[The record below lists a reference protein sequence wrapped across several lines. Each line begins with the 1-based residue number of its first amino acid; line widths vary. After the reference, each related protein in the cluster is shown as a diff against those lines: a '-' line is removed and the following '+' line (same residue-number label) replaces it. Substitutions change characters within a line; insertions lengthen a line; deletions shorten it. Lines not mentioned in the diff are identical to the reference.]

1 MNILMAL
8 SQLEVTGA
16 EVYGT
21 VLSNELIKR
30 GNNVYIVSDTL
41 TKPTNA
47 QYEKIEFNKRKL
59 CNRISQVRKLIK
71 IIKEKRIDVVHAHSR
86 ASSWSCA
93 IACKITGI
101 PLVTTIHGRQPVHLS
116 RKLLKAFGDYSLS
129 VCENIRDHVVN
140 DLNVNPKNIMV
151 LRNMI
156 NTKEYQKKSTEQV
169 SIGKGEKIISIIGR
183 LSGPKGDVTYNLL
196 DILHRRKDF
205 KIQVIGGKDIP
216 QRFKK
221 FTGNVE
227 FLGYVNNVSEKI
239 RESSIV
245 IGAGRVAVE
254 AILCEV
260 PVLAIGEAESVGI
273 VTNEKLATA
282 LKSNFGDIS
291 LNHTPLFRWTDVIPE
306 IDKGFNMNKEDLILL
321 REKVIKEFSLD
332 EIVINIEKVYEQEI
346 IKKKKYEM
354 PVIMYHRVI
363 KDESEKGVHG
373 TYVTI
378 KQFEEQMKYLKTKG
392 YETVTFKDMLDNRYK
407 QRFQKDK
414 KWIMLT
420 FDDGYK
426 DNYENAFPILK
437 KYGFK
442 SVIYIL
448 DGIKYNKWDVDD
460 KNNPEKKLPL
470 MSVEELLEMKGYGIE
485 FGGHTSSHPR
495 LADIENENI
504 KKEIINSKRNI
515 EKIIGDN
522 LLSFAYPYG
531 SLNREVKDIVKEAGY
546 QFAVAT
552 DSGSINFSQDLLQ
565 IRRIGIFPTN
575 NMFNFKRKVSGKYN
589 FIKIKREE
597 KSYKKSN

>member
-21 VLSNELIKR
+21 VLSDELIRR
-30 GNNVYIVSDTL
+30 GNKVYIVSDTL

-59 CNRISQVRKLIK
+59 KDRVSQVKKLLK
-71 IIKEKRIDVVHAHSR
+71 IIREKDIQVVHAHSR

-93 IACKITGI
+93 IACKIAKI

-116 RKLLKAFGDYSLS
+116 RKLVKAFGDYSLS

-140 DLNVNPKNIMV
+140 DLKVKAENITV

-156 NTKEYQKKSTEQV
+156 NTKEYQKNSLENTGNKKV
-169 SIGKGEKIISIIGR
+169 ISIIGR

-205 KIQVIGGKDIP
+205 KIQVIGGKEVP

-221 FTGNVE
+221 FVGNVE

-273 VTNEKLATA
+273 VTIDRLNTA

-291 LNHTPLFRWTDVIPE
+291 LNQTPLFRWTDVIPE
-306 IDKGFNMNKEDLILL
+306 IDKGFNINKDELKAL
-321 REKVIKEFSLD
+321 RERVIEEFSLESIVEKIEKIYQR
-332 EIVINIEKVYEQEI
+332 EIV
-346 IKKKKYEM
+346 KKRKYEM
-354 PVIMYHRVI
+354 PVIMYHRII

-373 TYVTI
+373 TYVTVE
-378 KQFEEQMKYLKTKG
+378 QFEEQMKYLKKKG
-392 YETVTFKDMLDNRYK
+392 YETVTFKDLTNNRYK
-407 QRFQKDK
+407 QRFDKEK

-437 KYGFK
+437 KYEFK
-442 SVIYIL
+442 GIIYIL
-448 DGIKYNKWDVDD
+448 DGIKYNKWDVD
-460 KNNPEKKLPL
+460 NPQNPEKKFEL
-470 MSVEELLEMKGYGIE
+470 MTQEELLEMQKYGIE
-485 FGGHTSSHPR
+485 FGGHTISHPR
-495 LADIENENI
+495 LADLSIE
-504 KKEIINSKRNI
+504 KARKEIIESKSNI
-515 EKIIGDN
+515 EKLVGKK

-531 SLNREVKDIVKEAGY
+531 SLNEEVKEIPKEVEY
-546 QFAVAT
+546 EFAVAT
-552 DSGSINFSQDLLQ
+552 DSGSIIFSDDLFE

-575 NMFNFKRKVSGKYN
+575 SLFNFKRKVSGKYN
-589 FIKIKREE
+589 FIKVKREE
-597 KSYKKSN
+597 KSYGKK

>member
-21 VLSNELIKR
+21 VLSDELIRR
-30 GNNVYIVSDTL
+30 GNKVYIVSDTL

-59 CNRISQVRKLIK
+59 KDRVSQVRKLLK
-71 IIKEKRIDVVHAHSR
+71 IIKEKDIQVVHAHSR

-93 IACKITGI
+93 IACRIAKI
-101 PLVTTIHGRQPVHLS
+101 PLITTIHGRQPVHLS
-116 RKLLKAFGDYSLS
+116 RKLVKAFGDYSLS
-129 VCENIRDHVVN
+129 VCENIRDHIVN
-140 DLNVNPKNIMV
+140 DLKVKPENITV

-156 NTKEYQKKSTEQV
+156 NTKEYQKSSFTD
-169 SIGKGEKIISIIGR
+169 IEKTQKVISIIGR

-205 KIQVIGGKDIP
+205 KIQVIGGKEVP
-216 QRFKK
+216 ARFKK

-273 VTNEKLATA
+273 VTLDRLNIA

-291 LNHTPLFRWTDVIPE
+291 LNHAPTFRWTDVIPE
-306 IDKGFNMNKEDLILL
+306 IDKGFSINKDDLKTL
-321 REKVIKEFSLD
+321 RERVIEEFSI
-332 EIVINIEKVYEQEI
+332 ESIVENIEKVYQREI
-346 IKKKKYEM
+346 VKKKKYEM

-373 TYVTI
+373 TYVTVE
-378 KQFEEQMKYLKTKG
+378 QFEEQMKYLKKKG
-392 YETVTFKDMLDNRYK
+392 YETVTFKDMLNDRYK
-407 QRFQKDK
+407 QRFDKDK

-437 KYGFK
+437 KYQFK
-442 SVIYIL
+442 GIIYIL
-448 DGIKYNKWDVDD
+448 DGIEYNKWDVD
-460 KNNPEKKLPL
+460 NPGNPERKFTL
-470 MSVEELLEMKGYGIE
+470 MNQDELLEMQNYGIE
-485 FGGHTSSHPR
+485 FGGHTSTHPR
-495 LADIENENI
+495 LAELSIEQV
-504 KKEIINSKRNI
+504 KSEIINSKSNI
-515 EKIIGDN
+515 EKIVGRE

-531 SLNREVKDIVKEAGY
+531 SLNEEVKRIPQEAGY
-546 QFAVAT
+546 KFAVAT
-552 DSGSINFSQDLLQ
+552 DSGSIVFSDDLFE

-575 NMFNFKRKVSGKYN
+575 NLFNFKRKVSGKYN
-589 FIKIKREE
+589 FIKVKREE
-597 KSYKKSN
+597 KSYGKK

>member
-21 VLSNELIKR
+21 VLSDELIRR
-30 GNNVYIVSDTL
+30 GNKVYIVSDTL

-59 CNRISQVRKLIK
+59 KDRVSQVRKLLK
-71 IIKEKRIDVVHAHSR
+71 IIKEKDIQVVHAHSR

-93 IACKITGI
+93 IACRIAKI
-101 PLVTTIHGRQPVHLS
+101 PLITTIHGRQPVHLS
-116 RKLLKAFGDYSLS
+116 RKLVKAFGDYSLS
-129 VCENIRDHVVN
+129 VCENIRDHIVN
-140 DLNVNPKNIMV
+140 DLKVKPENITV

-156 NTKEYQKKSTEQV
+156 NTKEYQKSTFTD
-169 SIGKGEKIISIIGR
+169 IEKNQKVISIIGR

-196 DILHRRKDF
+196 DILHRRKHF
-205 KIQVIGGKDIP
+205 KIQVIGGKEVP
-216 QRFKK
+216 ARFKK

-273 VTNEKLATA
+273 VTLDRLNTA

-291 LNHTPLFRWTDVIPE
+291 LNHAPTFRWTDVIPE
-306 IDKGFNMNKEDLILL
+306 IDKGFNINKDDLKTL
-321 REKVIKEFSLD
+321 RERVIEEFSI
-332 EIVINIEKVYEQEI
+332 ESIVENIEKVYQREI
-346 IKKKKYEM
+346 VKKKKYEM

-373 TYVTI
+373 TYVTVE
-378 KQFEEQMKYLKTKG
+378 QFEEQMKYLKKKG
-392 YETVTFKDMLDNRYK
+392 YETVTFKDLLNNRYK
-407 QRFQKDK
+407 QRFDKDK

-437 KYGFK
+437 KYQFK
-442 SVIYIL
+442 GIIYVL
-448 DGIKYNKWDVDD
+448 DGIEYNKWDVD
-460 KNNPEKKLPL
+460 NPGNPEKRFTL
-470 MSVEELLEMKGYGIE
+470 MNQDELLEMQNYGIE
-485 FGGHTSSHPR
+485 FGGHTSTHPR
-495 LADIENENI
+495 LAELSTEQV
-504 KKEIINSKRNI
+504 KSEIINSKSNI
-515 EKIIGDN
+515 EKIIGKE

-531 SLNREVKDIVKEAGY
+531 SLNEEVKRIPQEAGY
-546 QFAVAT
+546 KFAVAT
-552 DSGSINFSQDLLQ
+552 DSGSIVFSDDLFE

-575 NMFNFKRKVSGKYN
+575 NLFNFKRKVSGKYN
-589 FIKIKREE
+589 FIKVKREE
-597 KSYKKSN
+597 KSYGKK

>member
-21 VLSNELIKR
+21 VLSDELIRR
-30 GNNVYIVSDTL
+30 GNKVYIVSDTL

-59 CNRISQVRKLIK
+59 KDRVSQVRKLLK
-71 IIKEKRIDVVHAHSR
+71 IIKEKDIQVVHAHSR

-93 IACKITGI
+93 IACRIAKI
-101 PLVTTIHGRQPVHLS
+101 PLITTIHGRQPVHLS
-116 RKLLKAFGDYSLS
+116 RKLVKAFGDYSLS
-129 VCENIRDHVVN
+129 VCENIRDHIVN
-140 DLNVNPKNIMV
+140 DLKVKPENITV

-156 NTKEYQKKSTEQV
+156 NTKEYQKS
-169 SIGKGEKIISIIGR
+169 SFADIEKNQKVISIIGR

-205 KIQVIGGKDIP
+205 KIQVIGGKEVP
-216 QRFKK
+216 ARFKK

-273 VTNEKLATA
+273 VTLDRLNTA

-291 LNHTPLFRWTDVIPE
+291 LNHAPTFRWTDVIPE
-306 IDKGFNMNKEDLILL
+306 IDKGFNINKDDLKTL
-321 REKVIKEFSLD
+321 RERVIEEFSI
-332 EIVINIEKVYEQEI
+332 ESIVENIEKIYQREI
-346 IKKKKYEM
+346 VKKKKYEM

-373 TYVTI
+373 TYVTVE
-378 KQFEEQMKYLKTKG
+378 QFEEQMKYLKKKG
-392 YETVTFKDMLDNRYK
+392 YETVTFKDLLNNRYK
-407 QRFQKDK
+407 QRFDKDK

-437 KYGFK
+437 KYQFK
-442 SVIYIL
+442 GIIYVL
-448 DGIKYNKWDVDD
+448 DGIEYNKWDVD
-460 KNNPEKKLPL
+460 NPGNPEKRFTL
-470 MSVEELLEMKGYGIE
+470 MNQEELLEMQNYGIE
-485 FGGHTSSHPR
+485 FGGHTSTHPR
-495 LADIENENI
+495 LADLSIENV
-504 KKEIINSKRNI
+504 KSEIINSKSNI
-515 EKIIGDN
+515 EKTIGRE

-531 SLNREVKDIVKEAGY
+531 SLNEEVKKIPQEAGY
-546 QFAVAT
+546 KFAVAT
-552 DSGSINFSQDLLQ
+552 DSGSIVFSDDLFE

-575 NMFNFKRKVSGKYN
+575 NLFNFKRKVSGKYN
-589 FIKIKREE
+589 FIKVKREE
-597 KSYKKSN
+597 KSYGKK

>member
-47 QYEKIEFNKRKL
+47 QYRKIEFNRRKL
-59 CNRISQVRKLIK
+59 SDRINQVKALLK
-71 IIKEKRIDVVHAHSR
+71 IIKEKDIEVVHAHSR
-86 ASSWSCA
+86 ASSWSCS
-93 IACKITGI
+93 IACKIAKI
-101 PLVTTIHGRQPVHLS
+101 PLITTIHGRQPVHLS
-116 RKLLKAFGDYSLS
+116 RKLVKAFGDYSLS
-129 VCENIRDHVVN
+129 VCENIRDHIVN
-140 DLNVNPKNIMV
+140 DLNVKPKNITV

-156 NTKEYQKKSTEQV
+156 NTNEYQKQSSEQKLKS
-169 SIGKGEKIISIIGR
+169 EKVISIIGR

-205 KIQVIGGKDIP
+205 KIQVIGGKDVP

-221 FTGNVE
+221 FNGNVE

-239 RESSIV
+239 KESSIV

-254 AILCEV
+254 AILSEV
-260 PVLAIGEAESVGI
+260 PVLAIGEAEFIGI
-273 VTNEKLATA
+273 VTKERLSTA

-291 LNHTPLFRWTDVIPE
+291 LNTTPLFRWTDVIPE
-306 IDKGFNMNKEDLILL
+306 IDKGFNVNKADLTIL
-321 REKVIKEFSLD
+321 REKVMKEFSLD
-332 EIVINIEKVYEQEI
+332 DIVLKIENIYQQEI
-346 IKKKKYEM
+346 IKKRKYEM

-378 KQFEEQMKYLKTKG
+378 KQFEEQMKHLKMKG
-392 YETVTFKDMLDNRYK
+392 YETITFKDMLKNKYK
-407 QRFQKDK
+407 DRFHKNK

-442 SVIYIL
+442 SIIYIL

-460 KNNPEKKLPL
+460 KNNPEKELPL
-470 MSVEELLEMKGYGIE
+470 MSTEELLEMKEYGIE
-485 FGGHTSSHPR
+485 FGGHTSTHPK
-495 LADIENENI
+495 LAQIGNEKM
-504 KKEIINSKRNI
+504 KKEIIDSKNNI
-515 EKIIGDN
+515 EKTIGET

-531 SLNREVKDIVKEAGY
+531 DLNEEVKNIVKEAGY
-546 QFAVAT
+546 EFAVST
-552 DSGSINFSQDLLQ
+552 DSGDINFSEDLLQ

-575 NMFNFKRKVSGKYN
+575 NIFNFKRKVSGKYN

>member
-21 VLSNELIKR
+21 VLSDELIRR
-30 GNNVYIVSDTL
+30 GNKVYIVSDTL

-59 CNRISQVRKLIK
+59 KDRVNQVRKLLK
-71 IIKEKRIDVVHAHSR
+71 IIREKDIQVVHAHSR

-93 IACKITGI
+93 IACRIAKI

-116 RKLLKAFGDYSLS
+116 RKLVKAFGDYSLS

-140 DLNVNPKNIMV
+140 DLKVKPENITV

-156 NTKEYQKKSTEQV
+156 NTKEYQKSVLDNVDKN
-169 SIGKGEKIISIIGR
+169 EKVISIIGR

-205 KIQVIGGKDIP
+205 KIQVIGGKEVP

-273 VTNEKLATA
+273 VTNDRLKTA

-291 LNHTPLFRWTDVIPE
+291 LNQTPLFRWTDVIPE
-306 IDKGFNMNKEDLILL
+306 IDKGFNMNKDELKSL
-321 REKVIKEFSLD
+321 REKVIEEFSLD
-332 EIVINIEKVYEQEI
+332 NIVENIEKVYQREI
-346 IKKKKYEM
+346 VKKRKYEM

-373 TYVTI
+373 TYVTVE
-378 KQFEEQMKYLKTKG
+378 QFEEQMKYLKKKG
-392 YETVTFKDMLDNRYK
+392 YETVTFKDMLNNGYKNR
-407 QRFQKDK
+407 FDKDK

-437 KYGFK
+437 KYDFK
-442 SVIYIL
+442 GIIYIL
-448 DGIKYNKWDVDD
+448 DGIDYNKWDVD
-460 KNNPEKKLPL
+460 NPGNPEKRFTL
-470 MSVEELLEMKGYGIE
+470 MNQDELLEMQKYGIE

-495 LADIENENI
+495 LAELKIDMAE
-504 KKEIINSKRNI
+504 KEISNSKNNI
-515 EKIIGDN
+515 EKIIGKE

-531 SLNREVKDIVKEAGY
+531 SLNEEVKKIPQETGY
-546 QFAVAT
+546 RFAVAT
-552 DSGSINFSQDLLQ
+552 DSGSIVFSDDLFE

-575 NMFNFKRKVSGKYN
+575 NLFNFKRKVSGKYN
-589 FIKIKREE
+589 FIKVKREE
-597 KSYKKSN
+597 KSYGKK

>member
-21 VLSNELIKR
+21 VLSDELIRR

-59 CNRISQVRKLIK
+59 INRVSQVRKLLK
-71 IIKEKRIDVVHAHSR
+71 IIKEKDIQVVHAHSR

-93 IACKITGI
+93 IACKIAKI

-116 RKLLKAFGDYSLS
+116 RKIVKAFGDYSLS

-140 DLNVNPKNIMV
+140 DLKVKPQNIMV

-156 NTKEYQKKSTEQV
+156 NTKEYQKQSFQNAPKN
-169 SIGKGEKIISIIGR
+169 EKIISIIGR

-227 FLGYVNNVSEKI
+227 FLGYVNNVSERI

-273 VTNEKLATA
+273 VTKDRLNTA

-306 IDKGFNMNKEDLILL
+306 IDRGFNMSKEELSIL
-321 REKVIKEFSLD
+321 REKVIEEFSI
-332 EIVINIEKVYEQEI
+332 ENIVHKIESVYQQQI
-346 IKKKKYEM
+346 VKKKKYEM

-373 TYVTI
+373 TYVTV
-378 KQFEEQMKYLKTKG
+378 KQFEEQMKYLKNKG
-392 YETVTFKDMLDNRYK
+392 YETITFKDLLNNRYK
-407 QRFQKDK
+407 QRFDKDK

-437 KYGFK
+437 KYQFK
-442 SVIYIL
+442 GIIYIL

-460 KNNPEKKLPL
+460 RNNPEKEFSL
-470 MSVEELLEMKGYGIE
+470 MNAEELLEMQKYGIE
-485 FGGHTSSHPR
+485 FGGHTSTHPK
-495 LADIENENI
+495 LAELSLENA
-504 KKEIINSKRNI
+504 KKEIILSKNNI
-515 EKIIGDN
+515 ENLIGKE

-531 SLNREVKDIVKEAGY
+531 SLNEDVKKIAQESGY

-552 DSGSINFSQDLLQ
+552 DSGSITFSDDLFE
-565 IRRIGIFPTN
+565 IRRVGIFPTN
-575 NMFNFKRKVSGKYN
+575 NLFNFKRKVSGRYN
-589 FIKIKREE
+589 FIKVKREE
-597 KSYKKSN
+597 KSYSKK

>member
-21 VLSNELIKR
+21 VLSDELIRR
-30 GNNVYIVSDTL
+30 GNKVYIVSDTL

-59 CNRISQVRKLIK
+59 KDRVSQVRKLLK
-71 IIKEKRIDVVHAHSR
+71 IIKEKDIQVVHAHSR

-93 IACKITGI
+93 IACRIAKI
-101 PLVTTIHGRQPVHLS
+101 PLITTIHGRQPVHLS
-116 RKLLKAFGDYSLS
+116 RKLVKAFGDYSLS
-129 VCENIRDHVVN
+129 VCENIRDHIVN
-140 DLNVNPKNIMV
+140 DLKVKPENITV

-156 NTKEYQKKSTEQV
+156 NTKEYQKS
-169 SIGKGEKIISIIGR
+169 SFADIEKTQKVISIIGR

-205 KIQVIGGKDIP
+205 KIQVIGGKEVP
-216 QRFKK
+216 ARFKK

-260 PVLAIGEAESVGI
+260 PVLAIGEAESIGI
-273 VTNEKLATA
+273 VTLDRLNTA

-291 LNHTPLFRWTDVIPE
+291 LNHAPTFRWTDVIPE
-306 IDKGFNMNKEDLILL
+306 IDKGFNINKDDLKTL
-321 REKVIKEFSLD
+321 RERVIEEFSI
-332 EIVINIEKVYEQEI
+332 ESIVENIEKVYQREI
-346 IKKKKYEM
+346 VKKKKYEM

-373 TYVTI
+373 TYVTVE
-378 KQFEEQMKYLKTKG
+378 QFEEQMKYLKKKG
-392 YETVTFKDMLDNRYK
+392 YETVTFKDMLNNRYK
-407 QRFQKDK
+407 QRFDKDK

-437 KYGFK
+437 KYQFK
-442 SVIYIL
+442 GIIYIL
-448 DGIKYNKWDVDD
+448 DGIEYNKWDVD
-460 KNNPEKKLPL
+460 NPGNPERKFTL
-470 MSVEELLEMKGYGIE
+470 MNQDELLEMQNYGIE
-485 FGGHTSSHPR
+485 FGGHTSTHPR
-495 LADIENENI
+495 LAELSIEQV
-504 KKEIINSKRNI
+504 KSEIINSKSNI
-515 EKIIGDN
+515 EKIVGRE

-531 SLNREVKDIVKEAGY
+531 SLNEEVKRIPQEAGY
-546 QFAVAT
+546 KFAVAT
-552 DSGSINFSQDLLQ
+552 DSGSIVFSDDLFE

-575 NMFNFKRKVSGKYN
+575 NLFNFKRKVSGKYN
-589 FIKIKREE
+589 FIKVKREE
-597 KSYKKSN
+597 KSYGKK

>member
-21 VLSNELIKR
+21 VLSDELIRR
-30 GNNVYIVSDTL
+30 GNKVYIVSDTL

-59 CNRISQVRKLIK
+59 KDRVSQVRKLLK
-71 IIKEKRIDVVHAHSR
+71 IIKEKDIQVVHAHSR

-93 IACKITGI
+93 IACRIAKI
-101 PLVTTIHGRQPVHLS
+101 PLITTIHGRQPVHLS
-116 RKLLKAFGDYSLS
+116 RKLVKAFGDYSLS
-129 VCENIRDHVVN
+129 VCENIRDHIVN
-140 DLNVNPKNIMV
+140 DLKVKPENITV

-156 NTKEYQKKSTEQV
+156 NTKEYQKS
-169 SIGKGEKIISIIGR
+169 SFADIEKNQKVISIIGR

-205 KIQVIGGKDIP
+205 KIQVIGGKEVP
-216 QRFKK
+216 ARFKK

-273 VTNEKLATA
+273 VTLDRLNTA

-291 LNHTPLFRWTDVIPE
+291 LNHAPTFRWTDVIPE
-306 IDKGFNMNKEDLILL
+306 IDKGFNINKDDLKTL
-321 REKVIKEFSLD
+321 RERVIEEFSI
-332 EIVINIEKVYEQEI
+332 ESIVENIEKIYQREI
-346 IKKKKYEM
+346 VKKKKYEM

-373 TYVTI
+373 TYVTVE
-378 KQFEEQMKYLKTKG
+378 QFEEQMKYLKKKG
-392 YETVTFKDMLDNRYK
+392 YETVTFKDLLNNRYK
-407 QRFQKDK
+407 QRFDKDK

-437 KYGFK
+437 KYQFK
-442 SVIYIL
+442 GIIYVL
-448 DGIKYNKWDVDD
+448 DGIEYNKWDVD
-460 KNNPEKKLPL
+460 NPGNPEKRFTL
-470 MSVEELLEMKGYGIE
+470 MNQDELLEMQNYGIE
-485 FGGHTSSHPR
+485 FGGHTSTHPR
-495 LADIENENI
+495 LAELSTEQV
-504 KKEIINSKRNI
+504 KSEIINSKSNI
-515 EKIIGDN
+515 EKIIGRE

-531 SLNREVKDIVKEAGY
+531 SLNEEVKRIPQEAGY
-546 QFAVAT
+546 KFAVAT
-552 DSGSINFSQDLLQ
+552 DSGSIVFSDDLFE

-575 NMFNFKRKVSGKYN
+575 NLFNFKRKVSGKYN
-589 FIKIKREE
+589 FIKVKREE
-597 KSYKKSN
+597 KSYGKK

>member
-21 VLSNELIKR
+21 VLSDELIRR
-30 GNNVYIVSDTL
+30 GNKVYIVSDTL

-47 QYEKIEFNKRKL
+47 QYEKIEFNKRKFI
-59 CNRISQVRKLIK
+59 NRVSQVRKLLK
-71 IIKEKRIDVVHAHSR
+71 IIKEKDIQVVHAHSR

-93 IACKITGI
+93 IACRIAKI

-116 RKLLKAFGDYSLS
+116 RKIVKAFGDYSLS

-140 DLNVNPKNIMV
+140 DLKVKPENITV

-156 NTKEYQKKSTEQV
+156 NTKEYQKQSV
-169 SIGKGEKIISIIGR
+169 SQATKNEKIISIIGR

-227 FLGYVNNVSEKI
+227 FLGYVNNVSERI

-273 VTNEKLATA
+273 VTKDRLNTA

-306 IDKGFNMNKEDLILL
+306 IDKGFNMNKDELSLL
-321 REKVIKEFSLD
+321 REKVIEEFSI
-332 EIVINIEKVYEQEI
+332 ENIVHKIEDVYQQQI
-346 IKKKKYEM
+346 VKKKKYEM

-373 TYVTI
+373 TYVTV
-378 KQFEEQMKYLKTKG
+378 KQFDEQMKYLKNKG
-392 YETVTFKDMLDNRYK
+392 YETVTFEDLLNNKYK
-407 QRFQKDK
+407 QRFDKDK

-437 KYGFK
+437 KYQFK
-442 SVIYIL
+442 GIIYIL
-448 DGIKYNKWDVDD
+448 DGVKYNKWDVDD
-460 KNNPEKKLPL
+460 KNNPEKEFPL
-470 MSVEELLEMKGYGIE
+470 MNVEELLEMQKYGIE
-485 FGGHTSSHPR
+485 FGGHTSTHPK
-495 LADIENENI
+495 LAELSLENV
-504 KKEIINSKRNI
+504 KKEIILSKNNI
-515 EKIIGDN
+515 ENLVGKE

-531 SLNREVKDIVKEAGY
+531 SLNEDVKKIAQESGY

-552 DSGSINFSQDLLQ
+552 DSGSITFSDDLFE
-565 IRRIGIFPTN
+565 IRRVGIFPTN
-575 NMFNFKRKVSGKYN
+575 NLFNFKRKVSGRYN
-589 FIKIKREE
+589 FIKVKREE
-597 KSYKKSN
+597 KSYGEK

>member
-21 VLSNELIKR
+21 VLSDELIRR
-30 GNNVYIVSDTL
+30 GNKVYIVSDTL

-59 CNRISQVRKLIK
+59 KDRVSQVRKLLK
-71 IIKEKRIDVVHAHSR
+71 IIKGKDIQVVHAHSR

-93 IACKITGI
+93 IACRIAKI
-101 PLVTTIHGRQPVHLS
+101 PLITTIHGRQPVHLS
-116 RKLLKAFGDYSLS
+116 RKLVKAFGDYSLS
-129 VCENIRDHVVN
+129 VCENIRDHIVN
-140 DLNVNPKNIMV
+140 DLKVKPENITV

-156 NTKEYQKKSTEQV
+156 NTKEYQKS
-169 SIGKGEKIISIIGR
+169 SFADIEKNQKVISIIGR

-205 KIQVIGGKDIP
+205 KIQVIGGKEVP
-216 QRFKK
+216 ARFKK

-273 VTNEKLATA
+273 VTLDRLNTA

-291 LNHTPLFRWTDVIPE
+291 LNHAPTFRWTDVIPE
-306 IDKGFNMNKEDLILL
+306 IDKGFNINKDDLKTL
-321 REKVIKEFSLD
+321 RERVIEEFSI
-332 EIVINIEKVYEQEI
+332 ESIVENIEKIYQREI
-346 IKKKKYEM
+346 VKKKKYEM

-373 TYVTI
+373 TYVTVE
-378 KQFEEQMKYLKTKG
+378 QFEEQMKYLKKKG
-392 YETVTFKDMLDNRYK
+392 YETVTFKDLLNNRYK
-407 QRFQKDK
+407 QRFDKDK

-437 KYGFK
+437 KYQFK
-442 SVIYIL
+442 GIIYVL
-448 DGIKYNKWDVDD
+448 DGIEYNKWDVD
-460 KNNPEKKLPL
+460 NPGNPEKRFTL
-470 MSVEELLEMKGYGIE
+470 MNQDELLEMQNYGIE
-485 FGGHTSSHPR
+485 FGGHTSTHPR
-495 LADIENENI
+495 LAELSTEQV
-504 KKEIINSKRNI
+504 KSEIINSKSNI
-515 EKIIGDN
+515 EKIIGKE

-531 SLNREVKDIVKEAGY
+531 SLNEEVKRIPQEAGY
-546 QFAVAT
+546 KFAVAT
-552 DSGSINFSQDLLQ
+552 DSGSIVFSDDLFE

-575 NMFNFKRKVSGKYN
+575 NLFNFKRKVSGKYN
-589 FIKIKREE
+589 FIKVKREE
-597 KSYKKSN
+597 KSYGKK

>member
-21 VLSNELIKR
+21 VLSDELIRR
-30 GNNVYIVSDTL
+30 GNKVYIVSDTL

-59 CNRISQVRKLIK
+59 KDRVSQVRKLLK
-71 IIKEKRIDVVHAHSR
+71 IIKEKDIQVVHAHSR

-93 IACKITGI
+93 IACRIAKI
-101 PLVTTIHGRQPVHLS
+101 PLITTIHGRQPVHLS
-116 RKLLKAFGDYSLS
+116 RKLVKAFGDYSLS

-140 DLNVNPKNIMV
+140 DLKVKPENITV

-156 NTKEYQKKSTEQV
+156 NTKEYQKQSV
-169 SIGKGEKIISIIGR
+169 SQATKNEKIISIIGR

-227 FLGYVNNVSEKI
+227 FLGYVNNVSERI

-273 VTNEKLATA
+273 VTKDRLNTA

-306 IDKGFNMNKEDLILL
+306 IDKGFNMNKDELSLL
-321 REKVIKEFSLD
+321 REKVIEEFSI
-332 EIVINIEKVYEQEI
+332 ENIVHKIEDVYQQQI
-346 IKKKKYEM
+346 VKKKKYEM

-373 TYVTI
+373 TYVTV
-378 KQFEEQMKYLKTKG
+378 KQFDEQMKYLKNKG
-392 YETVTFKDMLDNRYK
+392 YETVTFEDLLKNKYK
-407 QRFQKDK
+407 QRFDKDK

-437 KYGFK
+437 KYQFK
-442 SVIYIL
+442 GIIYIL
-448 DGIKYNKWDVDD
+448 DGVKYNKWDVDD
-460 KNNPEKKLPL
+460 KNNPEKEFPL
-470 MSVEELLEMKGYGIE
+470 MNAEELLEMQKYGIE
-485 FGGHTSSHPR
+485 FGGHTSTHPK
-495 LADIENENI
+495 LAELSLENV
-504 KKEIINSKRNI
+504 KKEIILSKNNI
-515 EKIIGDN
+515 ENLVGKE

-531 SLNREVKDIVKEAGY
+531 SLNEDVKKIAQESGY

-552 DSGSINFSQDLLQ
+552 DSGSITFSDDLFE
-565 IRRIGIFPTN
+565 IRRVGIFPTN
-575 NMFNFKRKVSGKYN
+575 NLFNFKRKVSGRYN
-589 FIKIKREE
+589 FIKVKREE
-597 KSYKKSN
+597 KSYGKK

>member
-21 VLSNELIKR
+21 VLSDELIRR
-30 GNNVYIVSDTL
+30 GNKVYIVSDTL

-59 CNRISQVRKLIK
+59 KDRVNQVRKLLK
-71 IIKEKRIDVVHAHSR
+71 IIKEKDIQVVHAHSR

-93 IACKITGI
+93 IACRIAKI
-101 PLVTTIHGRQPVHLS
+101 PLITTIHGRQPVHLS
-116 RKLLKAFGDYSLS
+116 RKLVKAFGDYSLS
-129 VCENIRDHVVN
+129 VCENIRDHVIE
-140 DLNVNPKNIMV
+140 DLKVSPEKITV

-156 NTKEYQKKSTEQV
+156 NTKEYQKS
-169 SIGKGEKIISIIGR
+169 SFGELEKNKKVISIIGR

-205 KIQVIGGKDIP
+205 KIQVIGGKEVP
-216 QRFKK
+216 PRFKK
-221 FTGNVE
+221 FSGNVE

-273 VTNEKLATA
+273 VTLDKLNIA

-291 LNHTPLFRWTDVIPE
+291 LNHAPTFRWTDVIPE
-306 IDKGFNMNKEDLILL
+306 IDKGFNMNKDDLKSL
-321 REKVIKEFSLD
+321 RDKVIEEFSIESIVEKIEKIYQR
-332 EIVINIEKVYEQEI
+332 EIV
-346 IKKKKYEM
+346 KKKKYEM
-354 PVIMYHRVI
+354 PVIMYHRII

-373 TYVTI
+373 TYVAV
-378 KQFEEQMKYLKTKG
+378 KQFEEQIRYLKKKG
-392 YETVTFKDMLDNRYK
+392 YETVTFKDLLNNRYK
-407 QRFQKDK
+407 QRFDKNK

-437 KYGFK
+437 KYKFK
-442 SVIYIL
+442 GIIYIL
-448 DGIKYNKWDVDD
+448 DGIEYNKWDVD
-460 KNNPEKKLPL
+460 NSGNPEKKFAL
-470 MSVEELLEMKGYGIE
+470 MNQNELLEMQKYGIE
-485 FGGHTSSHPR
+485 FGGHTSTHPR
-495 LADIENENI
+495 LAKLPTD
-504 KKEIINSKRNI
+504 KVKTEIINSKSNI
-515 EKIIGDN
+515 EKLIGKE

-531 SLNREVKDIVKEAGY
+531 SLNEEVKNVPQEAGY
-546 QFAVAT
+546 KFAVAT
-552 DSGSINFSQDLLQ
+552 DSGSIVFSDDLFE

-575 NMFNFKRKVSGKYN
+575 NLFNFKRKVSGKYN
-589 FIKIKREE
+589 FIKVKREE
-597 KSYKKSN
+597 KSYGKK

>member
-21 VLSNELIKR
+21 VLSDELIRR
-30 GNNVYIVSDTL
+30 GNKVYIVSDTL

-59 CNRISQVRKLIK
+59 KDRVSQVRKLLK
-71 IIKEKRIDVVHAHSR
+71 IIKEKDIQVVHAHSR

-93 IACKITGI
+93 IACRIAKI
-101 PLVTTIHGRQPVHLS
+101 PLITTIHGRQPVHLS
-116 RKLLKAFGDYSLS
+116 RKLVKAFGDYSLS
-129 VCENIRDHVVN
+129 VCENIRDHIVN
-140 DLNVNPKNIMV
+140 DLKVKPENITV

-156 NTKEYQKKSTEQV
+156 NTKEYQKS
-169 SIGKGEKIISIIGR
+169 SFADIEKNQKVISIIGR

-205 KIQVIGGKDIP
+205 KIQVIGGKEVP
-216 QRFKK
+216 ARFKK

-273 VTNEKLATA
+273 VTLDRLNTA

-291 LNHTPLFRWTDVIPE
+291 LNHAPTFRWTDVIPE
-306 IDKGFNMNKEDLILL
+306 IDKGFNINKDDLKTL
-321 REKVIKEFSLD
+321 RERVIEEFSI
-332 EIVINIEKVYEQEI
+332 ESIVENIEKIYQREI
-346 IKKKKYEM
+346 VKKKKYEM

-373 TYVTI
+373 TYVTVE
-378 KQFEEQMKYLKTKG
+378 QFEEQMKYLKKKG
-392 YETVTFKDMLDNRYK
+392 YETVTFKDLLNNRYK
-407 QRFQKDK
+407 QRFDKDK

-437 KYGFK
+437 KYQFK
-442 SVIYIL
+442 GIIYVL
-448 DGIKYNKWDVDD
+448 DGIEYNKWDVDIPG
-460 KNNPEKKLPL
+460 NPEKRFTL
-470 MSVEELLEMKGYGIE
+470 MNQEELLEMQNYGIE
-485 FGGHTSSHPR
+485 FGGHTSTHPR
-495 LADIENENI
+495 LADLSIENV
-504 KKEIINSKRNI
+504 KSEIINSKSNI
-515 EKIIGDN
+515 EKTIGRE

-531 SLNREVKDIVKEAGY
+531 SLNEEVKKIPQEAGY
-546 QFAVAT
+546 KFAVAT
-552 DSGSINFSQDLLQ
+552 DSGSIVFSDDLFE

-575 NMFNFKRKVSGKYN
+575 NLFNFKRKVSGKYN
-589 FIKIKREE
+589 FIKVKREE
-597 KSYKKSN
+597 KSYGKK

>member
-21 VLSNELIKR
+21 VLSDELIRR
-30 GNNVYIVSDTL
+30 GNKVYIVSDTL

-47 QYEKIEFNKRKL
+47 QYEKIEFNKRKFI
-59 CNRISQVRKLIK
+59 NRVSQVRKLLK
-71 IIKEKRIDVVHAHSR
+71 IIKEKDIQVVHAHSR

-93 IACKITGI
+93 IACKIAKI
-101 PLVTTIHGRQPVHLS
+101 PLITTIHGRQPVHLS
-116 RKLLKAFGDYSLS
+116 RKIVKAFGDYSLS

-140 DLNVNPKNIMV
+140 DLKVKPENITV

-156 NTKEYQKKSTEQV
+156 NTKEYQKQSV
-169 SIGKGEKIISIIGR
+169 SQATKNEKIISIIGR

-227 FLGYVNNVSEKI
+227 FLGYVNNVSERI

-273 VTNEKLATA
+273 VTKDRLNTA

-306 IDKGFNMNKEDLILL
+306 IDKGFNMNKDELSLL
-321 REKVIKEFSLD
+321 REKVIEEFSI
-332 EIVINIEKVYEQEI
+332 ENIVHKIEDVYQQQI
-346 IKKKKYEM
+346 VKKKKYEM

-373 TYVTI
+373 TYVTV
-378 KQFEEQMKYLKTKG
+378 KQFDEQMKYLKNKG
-392 YETVTFKDMLDNRYK
+392 YETVTFEDLLNNKYK
-407 QRFQKDK
+407 QRFDKDK

-437 KYGFK
+437 KYQFK
-442 SVIYIL
+442 GIIYIL
-448 DGIKYNKWDVDD
+448 DGVKYNKWDVDD
-460 KNNPEKKLPL
+460 KNNPEKEFPL
-470 MSVEELLEMKGYGIE
+470 MNVEELLEMQKYGIE
-485 FGGHTSSHPR
+485 FGGHTSTHPK
-495 LADIENENI
+495 LAELSLENV
-504 KKEIINSKRNI
+504 KKEIILSKNNI
-515 EKIIGDN
+515 ENLVGKE

-531 SLNREVKDIVKEAGY
+531 SLNEDVKKIAQESGY

-552 DSGSINFSQDLLQ
+552 DSGSITFSDDLFE
-565 IRRIGIFPTN
+565 IRRVGIFPTN
-575 NMFNFKRKVSGKYN
+575 NLFNFKRKVSGRYN
-589 FIKIKREE
+589 FIKVKREE
-597 KSYKKSN
+597 KSYGKK

>member
-21 VLSNELIKR
+21 VLSDELIRR
-30 GNNVYIVSDTL
+30 GNKVYIVSDTL

-59 CNRISQVRKLIK
+59 KDRVSQVRKLLK
-71 IIKEKRIDVVHAHSR
+71 IIKEKDIQVVHAHSR

-93 IACKITGI
+93 IACRIAKI
-101 PLVTTIHGRQPVHLS
+101 PLITTIHGRQPVHLS
-116 RKLLKAFGDYSLS
+116 RKLVKAFGDYSLS
-129 VCENIRDHVVN
+129 VCENIRDHIVN
-140 DLNVNPKNIMV
+140 DLKVKPENITV

-156 NTKEYQKKSTEQV
+156 NTKEYQKS
-169 SIGKGEKIISIIGR
+169 SFADIEKNQKVISIIGR

-205 KIQVIGGKDIP
+205 KIQVIGGKEVP
-216 QRFKK
+216 ARFKK

-273 VTNEKLATA
+273 VTLDRLNTA

-291 LNHTPLFRWTDVIPE
+291 LNHAPTFRWTDVIPE
-306 IDKGFNMNKEDLILL
+306 IDKGFNINKDDLKTL
-321 REKVIKEFSLD
+321 REKVIEEFSI
-332 EIVINIEKVYEQEI
+332 ESIVENIEKIYQREI
-346 IKKKKYEM
+346 VKKKKYEM

-373 TYVTI
+373 TYVTVE
-378 KQFEEQMKYLKTKG
+378 QFEEQMKYLKKKG
-392 YETVTFKDMLDNRYK
+392 YETVTFKDLLNNRYK
-407 QRFQKDK
+407 QRFDKDK

-437 KYGFK
+437 KYQFK
-442 SVIYIL
+442 GIIYVL
-448 DGIKYNKWDVDD
+448 DGIEYNKWDVD
-460 KNNPEKKLPL
+460 NPGNPEKRFTL
-470 MSVEELLEMKGYGIE
+470 MNQEELLEMQNYGIE
-485 FGGHTSSHPR
+485 FGGHTSTHPR
-495 LADIENENI
+495 LADLSIENV
-504 KKEIINSKRNI
+504 KSEIINSKSNI
-515 EKIIGDN
+515 EKIIGRE

-531 SLNREVKDIVKEAGY
+531 SLNEEVKRIPREAGY
-546 QFAVAT
+546 KFAVAT
-552 DSGSINFSQDLLQ
+552 DSGSIVFSDDLFE

-575 NMFNFKRKVSGKYN
+575 NLFNFKRKVSGKYN
-589 FIKIKREE
+589 FIKVKREE
-597 KSYKKSN
+597 KSYGKK

>member
-21 VLSNELIKR
+21 VLSDELIRR
-30 GNNVYIVSDTL
+30 GNKVYIVSDTL

-59 CNRISQVRKLIK
+59 KDRVNQVRKLLK
-71 IIKEKRIDVVHAHSR
+71 IIREKDIQVVHAHSR

-93 IACKITGI
+93 IACRIAKI

-116 RKLLKAFGDYSLS
+116 RKLVKAFGDYSLS

-140 DLNVNPKNIMV
+140 DLKVKPENITV

-156 NTKEYQKKSTEQV
+156 NTKEYQKSVLDNVDKN
-169 SIGKGEKIISIIGR
+169 EKIISIIGR

-205 KIQVIGGKDIP
+205 KIQVIGGKEVP

-273 VTNEKLATA
+273 VTNDRLKTA

-291 LNHTPLFRWTDVIPE
+291 LNQTPLFRWTDVIPE
-306 IDKGFNMNKEDLILL
+306 IDKGFNINKDELKSL
-321 REKVIKEFSLD
+321 REKVIEEFSL
-332 EIVINIEKVYEQEI
+332 ENIVENIEKVYQREI
-346 IKKKKYEM
+346 VKKRKYEM

-373 TYVTI
+373 TYVTVE
-378 KQFEEQMKYLKTKG
+378 QFEEQMRYLKKKG
-392 YETVTFKDMLDNRYK
+392 YETVTFKDMLNNGYKNR
-407 QRFQKDK
+407 FDKDK

-437 KYGFK
+437 KYDFK
-442 SVIYIL
+442 GIIYIL
-448 DGIKYNKWDVDD
+448 DGIEYNKWDVD
-460 KNNPEKKLPL
+460 NPGNPEKRFKL
-470 MSVEELLEMKGYGIE
+470 MTQDELLEMQKYGIE

-495 LADIENENI
+495 LAELKIDMAE
-504 KKEIINSKRNI
+504 KEISNSKNNI
-515 EKIIGDN
+515 EKTIGKE

-531 SLNREVKDIVKEAGY
+531 SLNEEVKKIPEETGY
-546 QFAVAT
+546 KFAVAT
-552 DSGSINFSQDLLQ
+552 DSGSIVFSDDLFE

-575 NMFNFKRKVSGKYN
+575 NLFNFKRKVSGKYN
-589 FIKIKREE
+589 FIKVKREE
-597 KSYKKSN
+597 KSYGKK

>member
-21 VLSNELIKR
+21 VLSDELIRR
-30 GNNVYIVSDTL
+30 GNRVYIVSDTL

-59 CNRISQVRKLIK
+59 KDRVSQVKKLLK
-71 IIKEKRIDVVHAHSR
+71 IIKEKDIQVVHAHSR

-93 IACKITGI
+93 IACRIAKI
-101 PLVTTIHGRQPVHLS
+101 PLITTIHGRQPVHLS
-116 RKLLKAFGDYSLS
+116 RKLVKAFGDYSLS
-129 VCENIRDHVVN
+129 VCENIREHIIT
-140 DLNVNPKNIMV
+140 DLKVKPENITV

-156 NTKEYQKKSTEQV
+156 NTTEYQKSSFV
-169 SIGKGEKIISIIGR
+169 NIEKTQKVISIIGR

-205 KIQVIGGKDIP
+205 KIQVIGGKEVP
-216 QRFKK
+216 SRFKK

-254 AILCEV
+254 GILCEV
-260 PVLAIGEAESVGI
+260 PVLAIGEAEFVGI
-273 VTNEKLATA
+273 VTLDKLNTA

-291 LNHTPLFRWTDVIPE
+291 LNHAPTFRWTDIIPE
-306 IDKGFNMNKEDLILL
+306 IDKGFNINKEDLKSL
-321 REKVIKEFSLD
+321 RKKVIEEFSL
-332 EIVINIEKVYEQEI
+332 ESIVENIEKIYQRELVQ
-346 IKKKKYEM
+346 KRRYEM

-363 KDESEKGVHG
+363 KDETEKGVHG
-373 TYVTI
+373 TYVTVE
-378 KQFEEQMKYLKTKG
+378 QFEEQMKYLKKKG
-392 YETVTFKDMLDNRYK
+392 YETVTFKDLLNNRYK
-407 QRFQKDK
+407 QRFDKDK

-437 KYGFK
+437 KYQFK
-442 SVIYIL
+442 GIIYIL
-448 DGIKYNKWDVDD
+448 DGIEYNKWDVE
-460 KNNPEKKLPL
+460 NSENPEKRFTL
-470 MSVEELLEMKGYGIE
+470 MNRDELLEMQNYGIE
-485 FGGHTSSHPR
+485 FGGHTCTHPR
-495 LADIENENI
+495 LTELSLEETKIEV
-504 KKEIINSKRNI
+504 INSKFNI
-515 EKIIGDN
+515 EKTIGRE

-531 SLNREVKDIVKEAGY
+531 SLNEEIKKIPKEIGY
-546 QFAVAT
+546 RFAVAT
-552 DSGSINFSQDLLQ
+552 DSGSIVFSDDLFE

-575 NMFNFKRKVSGKYN
+575 NLFNFKRKVSGKYN
-589 FIKIKREE
+589 FIKVKREE
-597 KSYKKSN
+597 KSYNKK

>member
-21 VLSNELIKR
+21 VLSDELIRR
-30 GNNVYIVSDTL
+30 GNKVYIVSDTL

-59 CNRISQVRKLIK
+59 KDRIGQVKKLLK
-71 IIKEKRIDVVHAHSR
+71 IIKEKDIQVVHAHSR

-93 IACKITGI
+93 IACRIAKI
-101 PLVTTIHGRQPVHLS
+101 PLITTIHGRQPVHLS
-116 RKLLKAFGDYSLS
+116 RKLVKAFGDYSLS
-129 VCENIRDHVVN
+129 VCENIRDHVIN
-140 DLNVNPKNIMV
+140 DLKVKPENITV

-156 NTKEYQKKSTEQV
+156 NTKEYQKSSLENNGNK
-169 SIGKGEKIISIIGR
+169 KIISIIGR

-196 DILHRRKDF
+196 NILHRRKDF
-205 KIQVIGGKDIP
+205 QIQVIGGKEVP
-216 QRFKK
+216 PRFKK

-239 RESSIV
+239 RESTIV

-260 PVLAIGEAESVGI
+260 PVLAIGEAESIGI
-273 VTNEKLATA
+273 VTNDRLKIA

-291 LNHTPLFRWTDVIPE
+291 LNQTPLFRWTDVIPE
-306 IDKGFNMNKEDLILL
+306 IDKGFNISKDELKSL
-321 REKVIKEFSLD
+321 REKVIEEFSLD
-332 EIVINIEKVYEQEI
+332 NIVENIEKIYQREI
-346 IKKKKYEM
+346 VKKWKYEM

-373 TYVTI
+373 TYVTV
-378 KQFEEQMKYLKTKG
+378 KQFEEQMNYLKKKG
-392 YETVTFKDMLDNRYK
+392 YETVTFKDMLNNGYK
-407 QRFQKDK
+407 KRFDKDK

-437 KYGFK
+437 KYNFK
-442 SVIYIL
+442 GIVYIL
-448 DGIKYNKWDVDD
+448 DGIEYNKWDVD
-460 KNNPEKKLPL
+460 NLGNPEKKFTL
-470 MSVEELLEMKGYGIE
+470 MNQDELLEMQNYGIE
-485 FGGHTSSHPR
+485 FGGHTSSHPK
-495 LADIENENI
+495 LAELKLECAKIEI
-504 KKEIINSKRNI
+504 SNSKDNI
-515 EKIIGDN
+515 EKIIGKE

-531 SLNREVKDIVKEAGY
+531 SLNESVKKLPQESKY
-546 QFAVAT
+546 RFAVAT
-552 DSGSINFSQDLLQ
+552 DSGSVVFSDDLFE

-575 NMFNFKRKVSGKYN
+575 NIFNFKRKVSGRYN

-597 KSYKKSN
+597 KSYGKR

>member
-21 VLSNELIKR
+21 VLSDELIRR
-30 GNNVYIVSDTL
+30 GNKVYIVSDTL

-59 CNRISQVRKLIK
+59 IHRVSQVRRLLR
-71 IIKEKRIDVVHAHSR
+71 IIKENDIQVVHAHSR

-93 IACKITGI
+93 IACRIAKI

-116 RKLLKAFGDYSLS
+116 RKIVKAFGDYSLS

-140 DLNVNPKNIMV
+140 DLKVKPENITV

-156 NTKEYQKKSTEQV
+156 NTKEYQKQSLIQST
-169 SIGKGEKIISIIGR
+169 KNEKIISIIGR

-221 FTGNVE
+221 FTGNVD
-227 FLGYVNNVSEKI
+227 FLGYVNNVSDRI

-273 VTNEKLATA
+273 VTNDRLNTA

-306 IDKGFNMNKEDLILL
+306 IDKGFNISKEELSTL
-321 REKVIKEFSLD
+321 REKVISEFSI
-332 EIVINIEKVYEQEI
+332 ENIVHKIEKIYQQQIV
-346 IKKKKYEM
+346 KKSKYEM

-373 TYVTI
+373 TYVTV
-378 KQFEEQMKYLKTKG
+378 KQFDEQMKYLKSKG
-392 YETVTFKDMLDNRYK
+392 YETITFEDLLNNKYK
-407 QRFQKDK
+407 QRFDKDK

-437 KYGFK
+437 KYQFK
-442 SVIYIL
+442 GIIYIL
-448 DGIKYNKWDVDD
+448 DGLKYNKWDVDD
-460 KNNPEKKLPL
+460 KNNPEKEFPL
-470 MSVEELLEMKGYGIE
+470 MSIEELLEMQKYGIE
-485 FGGHTSSHPR
+485 FGGHTSTHPK
-495 LADIENENI
+495 LAELTLQEV
-504 KKEIINSKRNI
+504 KKEIILSKNNI
-515 EKIIGDN
+515 ENMIGKR

-531 SLNREVKDIVKEAGY
+531 SLNEDVKKISQESGY
-546 QFAVAT
+546 EFAVAT
-552 DSGSINFSQDLLQ
+552 DSGSITFSDDLFE

-575 NMFNFKRKVSGKYN
+575 NLFNFKRKVSGKYN
-589 FIKIKREE
+589 FIKVKREE
-597 KSYKKSN
+597 KSYAKK

>member
-21 VLSNELIKR
+21 VLSDELIRR
-30 GNNVYIVSDTL
+30 GNKVYIVSDTL

-59 CNRISQVRKLIK
+59 KDRVSQVRKLLK
-71 IIKEKRIDVVHAHSR
+71 IIKEKDIQVVHAHSR

-93 IACKITGI
+93 IACRIAKI
-101 PLVTTIHGRQPVHLS
+101 PLITTIHGRQPVHLS
-116 RKLLKAFGDYSLS
+116 RKLVKAFGNYSLS
-129 VCENIRDHVVN
+129 VCENIRDHIVN
-140 DLNVNPKNIMV
+140 DLKVKPENITV

-156 NTKEYQKKSTEQV
+156 NTKEYQKS
-169 SIGKGEKIISIIGR
+169 SFADIEKNQKVISIIGR

-205 KIQVIGGKDIP
+205 KIQVIGGKEVP
-216 QRFKK
+216 ARFKK

-273 VTNEKLATA
+273 VTLDRLNTA

-291 LNHTPLFRWTDVIPE
+291 LNHAPTFRWTDVIPE
-306 IDKGFNMNKEDLILL
+306 IDKGFNINKDDLKTL
-321 REKVIKEFSLD
+321 REKVIEEFSI
-332 EIVINIEKVYEQEI
+332 ESIVENIEKIYQREI
-346 IKKKKYEM
+346 VKKKKYEM

-373 TYVTI
+373 TYVTVE
-378 KQFEEQMKYLKTKG
+378 QFEEQMKYLKKKG
-392 YETVTFKDMLDNRYK
+392 YETVTFKDLLNNRYK
-407 QRFQKDK
+407 QRFDKDK

-437 KYGFK
+437 KYQFK
-442 SVIYIL
+442 GIIYVL
-448 DGIKYNKWDVDD
+448 DGIEYNKWDVD
-460 KNNPEKKLPL
+460 NPGNPEKRFTL
-470 MSVEELLEMKGYGIE
+470 MNQEELLEMQNYGIE
-485 FGGHTSSHPR
+485 FGGHTSTHPR
-495 LADIENENI
+495 LADLSIENV
-504 KKEIINSKRNI
+504 KSEIINSKSNI
-515 EKIIGDN
+515 EKIIGRE

-531 SLNREVKDIVKEAGY
+531 SLNEEVKRIPQEAGY
-546 QFAVAT
+546 KFAVAT
-552 DSGSINFSQDLLQ
+552 DSGSIVFSDDLFE

-575 NMFNFKRKVSGKYN
+575 NLFNFKRKVSGKYN
-589 FIKIKREE
+589 FIKVKREE
-597 KSYKKSN
+597 KSYGKK

>member
-21 VLSNELIKR
+21 VLSDELIRR
-30 GNNVYIVSDTL
+30 GNKVYIVSDTL

-59 CNRISQVRKLIK
+59 KDRVSQVRKLLK
-71 IIKEKRIDVVHAHSR
+71 IIKEKDIQVVHAHSR

-93 IACKITGI
+93 IACRIAKI
-101 PLVTTIHGRQPVHLS
+101 PLITTIHGRQPVHLS
-116 RKLLKAFGDYSLS
+116 RKLVKAFGDYSLS
-129 VCENIRDHVVN
+129 VCENIRDHIVN
-140 DLNVNPKNIMV
+140 DLKVKPENITV

-156 NTKEYQKKSTEQV
+156 NTKEYQKSTFTD
-169 SIGKGEKIISIIGR
+169 IEKNQKVISIIGR

-205 KIQVIGGKDIP
+205 KIQVIGGKEVP
-216 QRFKK
+216 ARFKK

-273 VTNEKLATA
+273 VTLDRLNTA

-291 LNHTPLFRWTDVIPE
+291 LNHAPTFRWTDVIPE
-306 IDKGFNMNKEDLILL
+306 IDKGFNINKDDLKTL
-321 REKVIKEFSLD
+321 RERVIEEFSI
-332 EIVINIEKVYEQEI
+332 ESIVENIEKVYQREI
-346 IKKKKYEM
+346 VKKKKYEM

-373 TYVTI
+373 TYVTVE
-378 KQFEEQMKYLKTKG
+378 QFEEQMKYLKKKG
-392 YETVTFKDMLDNRYK
+392 YETVTFKDLLNNRYK
-407 QRFQKDK
+407 QRFDKDK

-437 KYGFK
+437 KYQFK
-442 SVIYIL
+442 GIIYVL
-448 DGIKYNKWDVDD
+448 DGIEYNKWDVD
-460 KNNPEKKLPL
+460 NPGNPEKRFTL
-470 MSVEELLEMKGYGIE
+470 MNQEELLEMQNYGIE
-485 FGGHTSSHPR
+485 FGGHTSTHPR
-495 LADIENENI
+495 LAELSTEQV
-504 KKEIINSKRNI
+504 KSEIINSKSNI
-515 EKIIGDN
+515 EKIIGKE

-531 SLNREVKDIVKEAGY
+531 SLNEEVKRIPQEAGY
-546 QFAVAT
+546 KFAVAT
-552 DSGSINFSQDLLQ
+552 DSGSIVFSDDLFE

-575 NMFNFKRKVSGKYN
+575 NLFNFKRKVSGKYN
-589 FIKIKREE
+589 FIKVKREE
-597 KSYKKSN
+597 KSYGKK

>member
-21 VLSNELIKR
+21 VLSDELIRR
-30 GNNVYIVSDTL
+30 GNKVYIVSDTL

-47 QYEKIEFNKRKL
+47 QYEKIEFNKRKFI
-59 CNRISQVRKLIK
+59 NRVSQVRKLLK
-71 IIKEKRIDVVHAHSR
+71 IIKEKDIQVVHAHSR

-93 IACKITGI
+93 IACRIAKI

-116 RKLLKAFGDYSLS
+116 RKIVKAFGDYSLS

-140 DLNVNPKNIMV
+140 DLKVKPENITV

-156 NTKEYQKKSTEQV
+156 NTKEYQKQSV
-169 SIGKGEKIISIIGR
+169 SQATKNEKIISIIGR

-227 FLGYVNNVSEKI
+227 FLGYVNNVSERI

-273 VTNEKLATA
+273 VTKDRLNTA

-306 IDKGFNMNKEDLILL
+306 IDKGFNMNKDELSLL
-321 REKVIKEFSLD
+321 REKVIEEFSI
-332 EIVINIEKVYEQEI
+332 ENIVHKIEDVYQQQI
-346 IKKKKYEM
+346 VKKKKYEM

-373 TYVTI
+373 TYVTV
-378 KQFEEQMKYLKTKG
+378 KQFDEQMKYLKNKG
-392 YETVTFKDMLDNRYK
+392 YETITFEDLLNNKYK
-407 QRFQKDK
+407 QRFDKDK

-437 KYGFK
+437 KYQFK
-442 SVIYIL
+442 GIIYIL
-448 DGIKYNKWDVDD
+448 DGVKYNKWDVDD
-460 KNNPEKKLPL
+460 KNNPEKEFPL
-470 MSVEELLEMKGYGIE
+470 MNVEELLEMQKYGIE
-485 FGGHTSSHPR
+485 FGGHTSTHPK
-495 LADIENENI
+495 LAELSLENV
-504 KKEIINSKRNI
+504 KKEIILSKNNI
-515 EKIIGDN
+515 ENLVGKE

-531 SLNREVKDIVKEAGY
+531 SLNEDVKKIAQESGY

-552 DSGSINFSQDLLQ
+552 DSGSITFSDDLFE
-565 IRRIGIFPTN
+565 IRRVGIFPTN
-575 NMFNFKRKVSGKYN
+575 NLFNFKRKVSGRYN
-589 FIKIKREE
+589 FIKVKREE
-597 KSYKKSN
+597 KSYGKK

>member
-21 VLSNELIKR
+21 VLSDELIRR
-30 GNNVYIVSDTL
+30 GNRVYIVSDTL

-59 CNRISQVRKLIK
+59 KDRVSQVKKLLK
-71 IIKEKRIDVVHAHSR
+71 IIKEKDIQVVHAHSR

-93 IACKITGI
+93 IACRIAKI
-101 PLVTTIHGRQPVHLS
+101 PLITTIHGRQPVHLS
-116 RKLLKAFGDYSLS
+116 RKLVKAFGDYSLS
-129 VCENIRDHVVN
+129 VCENIREHIIT
-140 DLNVNPKNIMV
+140 DLKVKPENITV

-156 NTKEYQKKSTEQV
+156 NTTEYQKSSFV
-169 SIGKGEKIISIIGR
+169 NIEKTQKVISIIGR

-205 KIQVIGGKDIP
+205 KIQVIGGKEVP
-216 QRFKK
+216 SRFKK

-254 AILCEV
+254 GILCEV
-260 PVLAIGEAESVGI
+260 PVLAIGEAEFVGI
-273 VTNEKLATA
+273 VTLDKLNTA

-291 LNHTPLFRWTDVIPE
+291 LNHAPTFRWTDIIPE
-306 IDKGFNMNKEDLILL
+306 IDKGFNINKEDLKSL
-321 REKVIKEFSLD
+321 RKKVIEEFSL
-332 EIVINIEKVYEQEI
+332 ESIVENIEKIYQREI
-346 IKKKKYEM
+346 VKKRRYEM

-363 KDESEKGVHG
+363 KDETEKGVHG
-373 TYVTI
+373 TYVTVE
-378 KQFEEQMKYLKTKG
+378 QFEEQMKYLKKKG
-392 YETVTFKDMLDNRYK
+392 YETVTFKDLLNNRYK
-407 QRFQKDK
+407 QRFDKDK

-437 KYGFK
+437 KYQFK
-442 SVIYIL
+442 GIIYIL
-448 DGIKYNKWDVDD
+448 DGIEYNKWDVE
-460 KNNPEKKLPL
+460 NSENSEKRFTL
-470 MSVEELLEMKGYGIE
+470 MNRNELLEMQNYGIE
-485 FGGHTSSHPR
+485 FGGHTCTHPR
-495 LADIENENI
+495 LTELSLEET
-504 KKEIINSKRNI
+504 KTEVINSKFNI
-515 EKIIGDN
+515 EKTIGRE

-531 SLNREVKDIVKEAGY
+531 SLNEEIKKIPQEIGY
-546 QFAVAT
+546 RFAVAT
-552 DSGSINFSQDLLQ
+552 DSGSIVFSDDLFE

-575 NMFNFKRKVSGKYN
+575 NLFNFKRKVSGKYN
-589 FIKIKREE
+589 FIKVKREE
-597 KSYKKSN
+597 KSYNKK

>member
-21 VLSNELIKR
+21 VLSDELIRR

-59 CNRISQVRKLIK
+59 INRVSQVRKLLK
-71 IIKEKRIDVVHAHSR
+71 IIKEKDIQVVHAHSR

-93 IACKITGI
+93 IACKIAKI

-116 RKLLKAFGDYSLS
+116 RKIVKAFGDYSLS

-140 DLNVNPKNIMV
+140 DLKVKPQNIMV

-156 NTKEYQKKSTEQV
+156 NTKEYQKQSFQNAPKN
-169 SIGKGEKIISIIGR
+169 EKIISIIGR

-227 FLGYVNNVSEKI
+227 FLGYVNNVSERI

-273 VTNEKLATA
+273 VTKDRLNTA

-306 IDKGFNMNKEDLILL
+306 IDRGFNMSKEELSIL
-321 REKVIKEFSLD
+321 REKVIEEFSI
-332 EIVINIEKVYEQEI
+332 ENIVHKIESVYQQQI
-346 IKKKKYEM
+346 VKKKKYEM

-373 TYVTI
+373 TYVTV
-378 KQFEEQMKYLKTKG
+378 KQFEEQMKYLKNKG
-392 YETVTFKDMLDNRYK
+392 YETITFKDLLNNRYK
-407 QRFQKDK
+407 QRFDKDK

-437 KYGFK
+437 KYQFK
-442 SVIYIL
+442 GIIYIL

-460 KNNPEKKLPL
+460 RNNPEKEFSL
-470 MSVEELLEMKGYGIE
+470 MNAEELLEMQKYGIE
-485 FGGHTSSHPR
+485 FGGHTSTHPK
-495 LADIENENI
+495 LAELSLENA
-504 KKEIINSKRNI
+504 KKEIIISKNNI
-515 EKIIGDN
+515 ENLIGKE

-531 SLNREVKDIVKEAGY
+531 SLNEDVKKIAQESGY

-552 DSGSINFSQDLLQ
+552 DSGSITFSDDLFE
-565 IRRIGIFPTN
+565 IRRVGIFPTN
-575 NMFNFKRKVSGKYN
+575 NLFNFKRKVSGRYN
-589 FIKIKREE
+589 FIKVKREE
-597 KSYKKSN
+597 KSYSKK

>member
-21 VLSNELIKR
+21 VLSDELIRR
-30 GNNVYIVSDTL
+30 GNKVYIVSDTL

-59 CNRISQVRKLIK
+59 IHRVSQVRKLLR
-71 IIKEKRIDVVHAHSR
+71 IIKENDIQVVHAHSR

-93 IACKITGI
+93 IACRIAKI

-116 RKLLKAFGDYSLS
+116 RKIVKAFGDYSLS

-140 DLNVNPKNIMV
+140 DLKVKPENITV

-156 NTKEYQKKSTEQV
+156 NTKEYQKQSLIQST
-169 SIGKGEKIISIIGR
+169 KNEKIISIIGR

-221 FTGNVE
+221 FTGNVD
-227 FLGYVNNVSEKI
+227 FLGYVNNVSDRI

-273 VTNEKLATA
+273 VTNDRLNTA

-306 IDKGFNMNKEDLILL
+306 IDKGFNISKEELSTL
-321 REKVIKEFSLD
+321 REKVISEFSI
-332 EIVINIEKVYEQEI
+332 ENIVHKIEKIYQQQIV
-346 IKKKKYEM
+346 KKSKYEM

-373 TYVTI
+373 TYVTV
-378 KQFEEQMKYLKTKG
+378 KQFDEQMKYLKSKG
-392 YETVTFKDMLDNRYK
+392 YETITFEDLLNNKYK
-407 QRFQKDK
+407 QRFDKDK

-437 KYGFK
+437 KYQFK
-442 SVIYIL
+442 GIIYIL
-448 DGIKYNKWDVDD
+448 DGLKYNKWDVDD
-460 KNNPEKKLPL
+460 KNNPEKEFPL
-470 MSVEELLEMKGYGIE
+470 MNIEELLEMQKYGIE
-485 FGGHTSSHPR
+485 FGGHTSTHPK
-495 LADIENENI
+495 LAELTLQEV
-504 KKEIINSKRNI
+504 KKEIILSKNNI
-515 EKIIGDN
+515 ENMIGKK

-531 SLNREVKDIVKEAGY
+531 SLNEDVKKISQESGY
-546 QFAVAT
+546 EFAVAT
-552 DSGSINFSQDLLQ
+552 DSGSITFSDDLFE

-575 NMFNFKRKVSGKYN
+575 NLFNFKRKVSGKYN
-589 FIKIKREE
+589 FIKVKREE
-597 KSYKKSN
+597 KSYAKK

>member
-21 VLSNELIKR
+21 VLSDELIRR
-30 GNNVYIVSDTL
+30 GNKVYIVSDTL

-59 CNRISQVRKLIK
+59 KDRVSQVRKLLK
-71 IIKEKRIDVVHAHSR
+71 IIKEKDIQVVHAHSR

-93 IACKITGI
+93 IACRIAKI
-101 PLVTTIHGRQPVHLS
+101 PLITTIHGRQPVHLS
-116 RKLLKAFGDYSLS
+116 RKLVKAFGDYSLS
-129 VCENIRDHVVN
+129 VCENIRDHIVN
-140 DLNVNPKNIMV
+140 DLKVKPENITV

-156 NTKEYQKKSTEQV
+156 NTKEYQKS
-169 SIGKGEKIISIIGR
+169 SFADIEKNQKVISIIGR

-205 KIQVIGGKDIP
+205 KIQVIGGKEVP
-216 QRFKK
+216 ARFKK

-273 VTNEKLATA
+273 VTLDRLNTA

-291 LNHTPLFRWTDVIPE
+291 LNHAPTFRWTDVIPE
-306 IDKGFNMNKEDLILL
+306 IDKGFNINKDDLKTL
-321 REKVIKEFSLD
+321 REKVIEEFSI
-332 EIVINIEKVYEQEI
+332 ESIVENIEKIYQREI
-346 IKKKKYEM
+346 VKKKKYEM

-373 TYVTI
+373 TYVTVE
-378 KQFEEQMKYLKTKG
+378 QFEEQMKYLKKKG
-392 YETVTFKDMLDNRYK
+392 YETVTFKDLLNNRYK
-407 QRFQKDK
+407 QRFDKDK

-437 KYGFK
+437 KYQFK
-442 SVIYIL
+442 GIIYVL
-448 DGIKYNKWDVDD
+448 DGIEYNKWDVD
-460 KNNPEKKLPL
+460 NPGNPEKRFTL
-470 MSVEELLEMKGYGIE
+470 MNQEELLEMQNYGIE
-485 FGGHTSSHPR
+485 FGGHTSTHPR
-495 LADIENENI
+495 LADLSIENV
-504 KKEIINSKRNI
+504 KSEIINSKSNI
-515 EKIIGDN
+515 EKIIGRE

-531 SLNREVKDIVKEAGY
+531 SLNEEVKRIPQEAGY
-546 QFAVAT
+546 KFAVAT
-552 DSGSINFSQDLLQ
+552 DSGSIVFSDDLFE

-575 NMFNFKRKVSGKYN
+575 NLFNFKRKVSGKYN
-589 FIKIKREE
+589 FIKVKREE
-597 KSYKKSN
+597 KSYGKK